1 MEKSELEQQ
10 VNDIIHCFI
19 CFGKVYKPYM
29 CPKCHKLYCLD
40 CLKQWYSKGAQ
51 NCAMCKTLLNFD
63 KFIPIPWMDD
73 LSNYMIQEQSKVNKK
88 KNENLKNSNS
98 IDNDDEKI
106 TPNESQNES
115 NDEKENNCIKT
126 CNTHNDNDLQYYCIE
141 CNKNYCSDCLLFSEN
156 DIHKYHKIFK
166 LSEIINYN
174 LQKNIDLYQEIKNKQ
189 YLINEKKAIFNNQLL
204 ELEYDKENKLNN
216 IDKFKTNV
224 IRNIDNNI
232 EDLKEIQNNIN
243 LNKMTIKDKI
253 PSFNERIYEIIR
265 KKDLNGYKNLLDEI
279 KKVNIDNDSIKEI
292 KSFCLSNH
300 DIFFK
305 IYQFDLFEIEN
316 LNNFENLDLFNK
328 EFNHIINDVNVII
341 DIKRLD
347 DNDDIL
353 FNIKLEKKN
362 DDENQND
369 EFKSNF
375 YISLSF
381 FDNSERSF
389 KLIDMKKQNNY
400 NKKEYNYNGMIYRYI
415 YEKAWSN
422 NGNLALKLFIYEYN
436 KE

>member
-1 MEKSELEQQ
+1 MEKNELEQQ

-19 CFGKVYKPYM
+19 CFGKVFKPYM
-29 CPKCHKLYCLD
+29 CPECHKLYCHD
-40 CLKQWYSKGAQ
+40 CLKNWYTKGGKT
-51 NCAMCKTLLNFD
+51 CAMCKTHLNYD

-73 LSNYMIQEQSKVNKK
+73 LSKYMIQEQTKVNQRNKEK
-88 KNENLKNSNS
+88 FTSSVLSNNEDEKNIKNDIQNDNNDDNEIFTSNNLCNIHS
-98 IDNDDEKI
+98 DND
-106 TPNESQNES
+106 
-115 NDEKENNCIKT
+115 IK
-126 CNTHNDNDLQYYCIE
+126 YYCME
-141 CNKNYCSDCLLFSEN
+141 CNQNYCSDCLLFSEN
-156 DIHKYHKIFK
+156 ENHKTHKIFK
-166 LSEIINYN
+166 ISEIKNYD
-174 LQKNIDLYQEIKNKQ
+174 LQKIIDLYQEIKNKK
-189 YLINEKKAIFNNQLL
+189 YSINEKYAIYQNKLL
-204 ELEYDKENKLNN
+204 ELKYEKENKLNYVE
-216 IDKFKTNV
+216 KFKTNV

-316 LNNFENLDLFNK
+316 LKNFENLDLFYK
-328 EFNHIINDVNVII
+328 EFKDIINNVNVIV

-347 DNDDIL
+347 DNDDII

-362 DDENQND
+362 DDENQNS
-369 EFKSNF
+369 EFKTNF
-375 YISLSF
+375 YISLSY
-381 FDNSERSF
+381 FDNFDRSF
-389 KLIDMKKQNNY
+389 KLIDMKKQNNN
-400 NKKEYNYNGMIYRYI
+400 NKKVFMYHGMIYKDI
-415 YEKAWSN
+415 YEKAWSS
-422 NGNLALKLFIYEYN
+422 NGNIALKLFIYEYN
-436 KE
+436 K